1 MAVVQCEQVWEQ
13 ISDYIDGEVDAGV
26 RSAMD
31 AHIQGCQRCA
41 SVLHGTQNIVNL
53 FGDERLFKVPM
64 GYSWRMKR
72 RIASDTQIRRR
83 AALGWLVA
91 TAAIA
96 IVSGSVVLANRM
108 SGPEQGSKSIMA
120 NLGSV
125 PGNLEVVIT
134 DHGKLFHLKE
144 CPFVKQ
150 EDHPR
155 SVTAAEAQASGH
167 VPCVRCLGQYVQ
179 EVASKLVS
187 RRAFASF
194 FASH

>member
-31 AHIQGCQRCA
+31 EHIQGCKRCA

-64 GYSWRMKR
+64 GYSWRLKR

-83 AALGWLVA
+83 AVLGWLVA
-91 TAAIA
+91 TAAVVVTA
-96 IVSGSVVLANRM
+96 GSVVLVNRM
-108 SGPEQGSKSIMA
+108 SGPEQGAKSVMA
-120 NLGSV
+120 NLGHV

-134 DHGKLFHLKE
+134 DHAKLFHLKE
-144 CPFVKQ
+144 CPFVNQ
-150 EDHPR
+150 NDNPH

-167 VPCVRCLGQYVQ
+167 VPCVRCLGEYVQ
-179 EVASKLVS
+179 ELASRLVN
-187 RRAFASF
+187 RRVFASF
-194 FASH
+194 LSAR